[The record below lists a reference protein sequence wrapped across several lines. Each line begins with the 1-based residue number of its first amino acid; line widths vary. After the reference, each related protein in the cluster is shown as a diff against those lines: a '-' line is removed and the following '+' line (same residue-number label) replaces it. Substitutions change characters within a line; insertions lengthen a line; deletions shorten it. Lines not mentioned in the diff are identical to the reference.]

1 MAFDDL
7 LAGVDLDT
15 GWLEAGPDRGPLAG
29 GCFGSQHSSVAPR
42 FSLSGRPMPR
52 TRFLGTG
59 FAVPDRVVTNEE
71 LSHLMDTTDEWI
83 RSRTGIQQRRWVKE
97 GETGVELAFKATER
111 SLEMAG
117 LTPGDLDAIVY
128 ATSSPDH
135 FAPGNGVY
143 LQRLLGITTVP
154 ALDVRAQCS
163 GFIYALSVA
172 DAWIRAGQ
180 YRHILVV
187 GGEVQSTGL
196 EISSAGRHV
205 AVIFADGAGAVV
217 LGPAESSDGGIL
229 AFDLHSEGVHAE
241 KLWVDTPGC
250 MYHPRVSSEQ
260 LEAGRQFLEM
270 DGREVFRH
278 AVVRMP
284 ESVRA
289 VLASSGQ
296 TLEDMKLLLAHQAN
310 LRIAE
315 VMQKDLRLRDD
326 QVYNNIMWY
335 GNTTAATIPIALD
348 ECVRN
353 GRLQRGDLLV
363 MTAFGSG
370 FMWGS
375 AAVRW

>member
-1 MAFDDL
+1 
-7 LAGVDLDT
+7 
-15 GWLEAGPDRGPLAG
+15 
-29 GCFGSQHSSVAPR
+29 
-42 FSLSGRPMPR
+42 MPR
-52 TRFLGTG
+52 TGFLGTG
-59 FAVPDRVVTNEE
+59 FAVPDQVVTNDE
-71 LSHLMDTTDEWI
+71 LSRLMDTTDEWI
-83 RSRTGIQQRRWVKE
+83 RTRTGIQERRWVKE
-97 GETGVELAFKATER
+97 GETGVDLALQASNR
-111 SLEMAG
+111 ALEMAD

-143 LQRLLGITTVP
+143 LQRMLGVSTIP

-180 YRHILVV
+180 YRHILVI

-196 EISSAGRHV
+196 EMSSAGRHV

-217 LGPAESSDGGIL
+217 LGPADSPDRGIL
-229 AFDLHSEGVHAE
+229 AFDLHSEGAHAE
-241 KLWVDTPGC
+241 KLWVDSPGS
-250 MYHPRVSSEQ
+250 MYHPRVSREQ
-260 LEAGRQFLEM
+260 IEAGRQYLEM

-289 VLASSGQ
+289 VLSSTG
-296 TLEDMKLLLAHQAN
+296 ERVENMSLLLAHQAN

-315 VMQKDLRLRDD
+315 AMQKDLGLRED
-326 QVYNNIMWY
+326 QIYNNIMWY

-353 GRLQRGDLLV
+353 GRVKRGDLVV

-375 AAVRW
+375 VAVRW

>member
-1 MAFDDL
+1 
-7 LAGVDLDT
+7 
-15 GWLEAGPDRGPLAG
+15 
-29 GCFGSQHSSVAPR
+29 
-42 FSLSGRPMPR
+42 MPR
-52 TRFLGTG
+52 TQFLGTG
-59 FAVPDRVVTNEE
+59 FAVPDRVVTNDE
-71 LSHLMDTTDEWI
+71 LSRLMETSDEWI
-83 RSRTGIQQRRWVKE
+83 RTRTGIQERRWVTE
-97 GETGVELAFKATER
+97 GETGVELGLKASER
-111 SLEMAG
+111 ALEMAG
-117 LTPGDLDAIVY
+117 LAPGDLGAIVY

-143 LQRLLGITTVP
+143 LQRMLKIPTIP

-172 DAWIRAGQ
+172 DAWIRTSQ

-187 GGEVQSTGL
+187 GSEIQSTGL

-217 LGPAESSDGGIL
+217 LGPGSSENGGIL
-229 AFDLHSEGVHAE
+229 AFDLHSEGDHAE
-241 KLWVDTPGC
+241 KLWVDSPGS
-250 MYHPRVSSEQ
+250 MYHPRVSREQ
-260 LEAGRQFLEM
+260 IEAGRQYLEM

-289 VLASSGQ
+289 VLSSAGQ
-296 TLEDMKLLLAHQAN
+296 SLEDLNLLLAHQAN
-310 LRIAE
+310 LRISE
-315 VMQKDLRLRDD
+315 VMQKNLGLRDD

-348 ECVRN
+348 ECVRA
-353 GRLQRGDLLV
+353 GRLRRGDLLV